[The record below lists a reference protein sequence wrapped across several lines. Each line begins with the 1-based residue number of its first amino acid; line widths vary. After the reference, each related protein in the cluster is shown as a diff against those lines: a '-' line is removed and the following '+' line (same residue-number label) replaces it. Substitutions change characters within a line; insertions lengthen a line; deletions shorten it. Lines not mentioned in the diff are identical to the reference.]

1 MIANIVKGITDI
13 GGATNRWITFVGLAT
28 TFLFRTV
35 ASLFTHVPPF
45 RQIIKQIH
53 FIGARSL
60 PVLLVSSLFTG
71 MVVAL
76 QFYDTLVRFGSVDLL
91 GSAVALSLIREL
103 GPVMTALM
111 IIARVSSAACAEIGI
126 MRNEQQF
133 DALDCMAINSY
144 HYVMLPRLVACVISL
159 PVLTAVFD
167 MVGISGGYL
176 VGVVIHGESAG
187 AYIQGIFDTVNQ
199 QDILMGQVKS
209 LVFGLV
215 IIWIPMVYGYY
226 LHLDQKQAGA
236 AGVSNATTR
245 AVVLSA
251 IFMLISDYIISS
263 LML

>member
-1 MIANIVKGITDI
+1 MSALVNSISSI
-13 GGATNRWITFVGLAT
+13 GESLLSRVNLIGLAGV
-28 TFLFRTV
+28 FLFKTIV
-35 ASLFTHVPPF
+35 SLFTDIPPF
-45 RQIIKQIH
+45 REIIKQLH

-60 PVLLVSSLFTG
+60 TVLLVSSLFTG
-71 MVVAL
+71 MGVAL

-111 IIARVSSAACAEIGI
+111 VIARVSSATCAEIGI
-126 MRNEQQF
+126 MRSEQQF
-133 DALDCMAINSY
+133 DALDCMAIDSY
-144 HYVMLPRLVACVISL
+144 RYIMLPRLLACMIAVPI
-159 PVLTAVFD
+159 LTAVFD
-167 MVGISGGYL
+167 MVGMFGGYL

-187 AYIQGIFDTVNQ
+187 AFVQGIFDTVNF
-199 QDILMGQVKS
+199 QDVLMGQVKS
-209 LVFGLV
+209 LVFAIV

-226 LHLDQKQAGA
+226 MHLDQKQAGA

-251 IFMLISDYIISS
+251 ILMLVSNYIITS

>member
-1 MIANIVKGITDI
+1 MEGIIQGISRIGASTQSTVTMI
-13 GGATNRWITFVGLAT
+13 GLGT
-28 TFLFRTV
+28 TFLLRTLL
-35 ASLFTHVPPF
+35 SLFTRIPPF
-45 RQIIKQIH
+45 REIVKQLH

-60 PVLLVSSLFTG
+60 PVLMVSSLFTG

-111 IIARVSSAACAEIGI
+111 VIARVSSATCAEIGI

-133 DALDCMAINSY
+133 DALECMAIDAY
-144 HYVMLPRLVACVISL
+144 RYVMLPRLIAAVFAVPI
-159 PVLTAVFD
+159 LTAVFD
-167 MVGISGGYL
+167 MIGIGGGYV
-176 VGVVIHGESAG
+176 VGVLVHGESAG
-187 AYIQGIFDTVNQ
+187 AYVQGIYDTVNQ

-209 LVFGLV
+209 LVFGLM

-226 LHLDQKQAGA
+226 MHLDTRHAGA
-236 AGVSNATTR
+236 EGVSYATTR

-251 IFMLISDYIISS
+251 IVMLVSDYIISS